1 MPSEQTRSSAE
12 ETQKARKRDVS
23 EAAEKA
29 LVVAQQ
35 VGEGLKSGV
44 AKGASGVKKGIASAQ
59 ARMDAQEHAWDARSA
74 RSDMPEISREAPLL
88 DLATRLDKQAD
99 FFREL
104 AIDATRPTLSRHVLH
119 ALLVMLAALS
129 ATLSAGLAW
138 QVITGNE
145 HTTFVAS
152 AVVDAGAALMALGL
166 GLWLE
171 RSRLVLAREAFA
183 HAARAEE
190 TLEKI
195 AGRLAATDEA

>member
-1 MPSEQTRSSAE
+1 MPNEQSRSSAE

-29 LVVAQQ
+29 LVVAQH

-44 AKGASGVKKGIASAQ
+44 AKGASGVKKGIATAQ
-59 ARMDAQEHAWDARSA
+59 ASIDAQERAWDARSA
-74 RSDMPEISREAPLL
+74 RSDMPEITGDAPLQG
-88 DLATRLDKQAD
+88 LATRLDRQAD

-129 ATLSAGLAW
+129 AVLSASLGW
-138 QVITGNE
+138 QVITGSE
-145 HTTFVAS
+145 HAAFAS
-152 AVVDAGAALMALGL
+152 IAAVDAGAALLTLGL
-166 GLWLE
+166 GLMLE
-171 RSRLVLAREAFA
+171 RNRVALSREAFA

-195 AGRLAATDEA
+195 AARLAEKA